1 MKLSNAVIRWAK
13 TLKDYDPKN
22 ETMRSFGRRNN
33 INSHQGSYWYKKF
46 REDPKF

>member
-22 ETMRSFGRRNN
+22 ETMRSFGRRDN
-33 INSHQGSYWYKKF
+33 INSHQGSY
-46 REDPKF
+46 PKSRLKRTLFF